1 MTRKSKRKSARK
13 ALVAAYIQ
21 SNPAEGYDGMAARA
35 NESYRKTKDIRETM
49 SETGLSFSEVY
60 EAVGFKDADDF
71 EE

>member
-1 MTRKSKRKSARK
+1 
-13 ALVAAYIQ
+13 
-21 SNPAEGYDGMAARA
+21 MAARA
-35 NESYRKTKDIRETM
+35 NESYRKTKDICETM